1 MPEKGG
7 SFIRRRVSAEGNSE
21 VTFSLYDA
29 VVPSFQRML
38 DSMSGLLEK
47 AEAHCAAHGV
57 EPEDLIG
64 ARLVDDMLPFAYQVK
79 STAVHSAGAIAGAIQ
94 GSFSPDQSEPG
105 TSFAA
110 LAERID
116 RAKAAFDALSEDD
129 VNGLLGRPMRFVFG
143 KHYADFTAE
152 TFLLTFSKPNFYFH
166 ATTAYDILRS
176 RGLAIG
182 KVDYIGQLQFK
193 RIE

>member
-1 MPEKGG
+1 
-7 SFIRRRVSAEGNSE
+7 

-29 VVPSFQRML
+29 IVPSFQRML
-38 DSMSGLLEK
+38 GSVSGLLNK
-47 AEAHCAAHGV
+47 AEKDCAEHGV
-57 EPEDLIG
+57 APEAVIG
-64 ARLVDDMLPFAYQVK
+64 ARLVEDMLPFAYQVK
-79 STAVHSAGAIAGAIQ
+79 STAVHSAGAIAGAKA

-105 TSFAA
+105 ASFAA
-110 LAERID
+110 LGERIGQA
-116 RAKAAFDALSEDD
+116 RAALDALSEDD
-129 VNGLLGRPMRFVFG
+129 VNDLLGRPMRFVFG

-182 KVDYIGQLQFK
+182 KVDFIGQLEFK